1 MVQDEA
7 EDAGLLAQVKDDNDV
22 MRQPQRRTCLDIC
35 LDCYM
40 ANFTSFCRN
49 AQCAFPTN
57 GITKSVFIHTLFTH
71 AVALQNQLT
80 EVFYHETVIR
90 PSTQ

>member
-35 LDCYM
+35 LDCY
-40 ANFTSFCRN
+40 NSCKNTS
-49 AQCAFPTN
+49 
-57 GITKSVFIHTLFTH
+57 I
-71 AVALQNQLT
+71 
-80 EVFYHETVIR
+80 
-90 PSTQ
+90 

>member
-35 LDCYM
+35 LDCY
-40 ANFTSFCRN
+40 NLSLLSRLSGSSCVYSDLFV
-49 AQCAFPTN
+49 Q
-57 GITKSVFIHTLFTH
+57 KSGL
-71 AVALQNQLT
+71 
-80 EVFYHETVIR
+80 
-90 PSTQ
+90 